1 MINHYYLCHVFKKLT
16 DCKLHGA
23 VFNLRK
29 YHALS
34 LLGSPQP
41 CIKLTDSLPYSKL
54 HLLSTVLGQMNAVLS
69 FTPHF
74 FKLYHN
80 VNHISA

>member
-1 MINHYYLCHVFKKLT
+1 MFHIVFKNLT
-16 DCKLHGA
+16 DYKLHGA

-29 YHALS
+29 YHSLS
-34 LLGSPQP
+34 LLGSPHP

-54 HLLSTVLGQMNAVLS
+54 KLLSTVLGQMNAVLS
-69 FTPHF
+69 FKPHF